1 MTTRAEHNRGEDKE
15 RRPNRNDGC
24 KAMVRSACTSRMAD
38 VRACWTLYQ
47 KDPEAYTKDGD
58 RWIDYG
64 LAFDYVA
71 PGTFKDQRRGYFRY
85 QISYGGPSEEFRFNA
100 DENLNMTSCVFWYLD
115 WYDGAFV
122 PVTGRNREVWR
133 EIWED
138 FKECETLQYA
148 MKKAQE

>member
-1 MTTRAEHNRGEDKE
+1 MVATNAKGAKTMNEKK
-15 RRPNRNDGC
+15 PNRNDGC
-24 KAMVRSACTSRMAD
+24 KAMVR
-38 VRACWTLYQ
+38 
-47 KDPEAYTKDGD
+47 D